1 MANFIQSGDGGK
13 GEDGKSGEAGRVL
26 NRSERSGLSE
36 RSERSSRSGR
46 SNRSGRFGRSG
57 RSNRSQRTR
66 QREFG
71 SFQFDLGGG
80 LGWPNGVGLD
90 PFDMPGKLSRLDERW
105 ISVPSGRR
113 CLGGEDVQGVAIG
126 GPFGQIDDRQ
136 LLGPGGGFGF
146 GPEGVERV
154 IRRVDVLTAHS
165 YLPNEYST
173 ASDGMTVAVRP
184 VEVSGRSTL
193 ADTSHVSA
201 MFHLRLPTARAR

>member
-26 NRSERSGLSE
+26 NRSERSGRSE
-36 RSERSSRSGR
+36 RSERSS
-46 SNRSGRFGRSG
+46 RSG

-80 LGWPNGVGLD
+80 LGWPNGVG
-90 PFDMPGKLSRLDERW
+90 PFDMPGKLSRLEERW